1 MKLINISIWII
12 TFILISNFTY
22 AYLSNPNTIEN
33 VASLIIFILFTVI
46 TIKTEFFTTFKIKK
60 DEN

>member
-33 VASLIIFILFTVI
+33 ITSLIIFILFTVI